1 MKVCKVNLAKR
12 GSNMNK
18 DEILRMSREE
28 NEGRHDERELRA
40 FGTAS
45 RIGMATGALLC
56 TLLAVASKLLDV
68 PEIGLAGW
76 MVYFGMFGAG
86 YLALY
91 RELRRRRDLV
101 WGVVDLVIALAFA
114 VAMVV
119 VSMV

>member
-1 MKVCKVNLAKR
+1 
-12 GSNMNK
+12 MNK
-18 DEILRMSREE
+18 DEILRLSREE
-28 NEGRHDERELRA
+28 NEGGHDEREHYA

-56 TLLAVASKLLDV
+56 TLLVVASKLLDV

-91 RELRRRRDLV
+91 RELRRQRDLI
-101 WGVVDLVIALAFA
+101 WGIVDLAVALAFA
-114 VAMVV
+114 AAMAV